1 MSKKINKYMPFFC
14 LIALIVIFLRVMMNL
29 FYIQMTQQGMVSAVD
44 GSIDENRKIDLQLKY
59 PVKEDKKDEYRP
71 KLNDKIIKI
80 AKNVKDR
87 VEPYTSTLI
96 PEYDTVFALYRK
108 YNNSIGWNYN
118 IIPSFGDKGLLKYD
132 NGYLNYA
139 VEKLDEDEADKIA
152 GKIQK
157 VRDFL
162 AEEGINFYYINGGFK
177 SVEERGNL
185 PSYNEKAD
193 NGYFN
198 EKTVIEAMKKR
209 GINLLD
215 IREEAKK
222 DKKDWFSLFY
232 KYDHHMK
239 TDSQLWVAGKIAKLL
254 EEKEGY
260 KFNKNLFSIS
270 EYNLEKNKVMF
281 GSQARGILKNGIM
294 VSPEEYTKIIPK
306 ADTFFE
312 IELPLKGL
320 IRKGNYE
327 DSLFSNSVYKRVV
340 ESGSSQNYYYAN
352 NPDAY
357 SCTTWGIDPLGIIR
371 NKIPNPNKGK
381 KVLIFQDSFG
391 NYTSTYLAQG
401 LDEIHLIYNPA
412 FNGSV
417 KAYIKEVKPDVV
429 LMFNTSNQFNKMQAK
444 DVVYEFNCYD
454 IK

>member
-1 MSKKINKYMPFFC
+1 MSKKINKYMPLFC
-14 LIALIVIFLRVMMNL
+14 LIALIVIFLRVITNL
-29 FYIQMTQQGMVSAVD
+29 FYIQKTQQGTDSVSN
-44 GSIDENRKIDLQLKY
+44 GTIDESRKIDLQVKY
-59 PVKEDKKDEYRP
+59 PAKEDKKDGYMPE
-71 KLNDKIIKI
+71 LSGKIINI
-80 AKNVKDR
+80 AKNIKDR

-118 IIPSFGDKGLLKYD
+118 IIPSFGDKGILKYD

-177 SVEERGNL
+177 SVEERGDL

-198 EKTVIEAMKKR
+198 EKTVIEALKKR

-232 KYDHHMK
+232 KYDYHMK

-260 KFNKNLFSIS
+260 KFNKDLFSIS
-270 EYNLEKNKVMF
+270 EYNLEK
-281 GSQARGILKNGIM
+281 
-294 VSPEEYTKIIPK
+294 
-306 ADTFFE
+306 
-312 IELPLKGL
+312 
-320 IRKGNYE
+320 
-327 DSLFSNSVYKRVV
+327 
-340 ESGSSQNYYYAN
+340 
-352 NPDAY
+352 
-357 SCTTWGIDPLGIIR
+357 
-371 NKIPNPNKGK
+371 K
-381 KVLIFQDSFG
+381 K
-391 NYTSTYLAQG
+391 
-401 LDEIHLIYNPA
+401 
-412 FNGSV
+412 
-417 KAYIKEVKPDVV
+417 
-429 LMFNTSNQFNKMQAK
+429 
-444 DVVYEFNCYD
+444 
-454 IK
+454 

>member
-1 MSKKINKYMPFFC
+1 MSKRINKYMPLFC
-14 LIALIVIFLRVMMNL
+14 LTALIIIFLRVMTNL
-29 FYIQMTQQGMVSAVD
+29 FNIQMTQQGMSSAAA
-44 GSIDENRKIDLQLKY
+44 GTIDESIKIDLQVKY
-59 PVKEDKKDEYRP
+59 PAKEDKKDGYIPE
-71 KLNDKIIKI
+71 LSSKIINI
-80 AKNVKDR
+80 AKNIKNR

-108 YNNSIGWNYN
+108 YNHSIGWNYN
-118 IIPSFGDKGLLKYD
+118 IIPAFDDKGILKYD

-152 GKIQK
+152 EKIQK

-198 EKTVIEAMKKR
+198 ERIVIEALNKK

-222 DKKDWFSLFY
+222 DKKDWLSLFY

-254 EEKEGY
+254 VEKEGY
-260 KFNKNLFSIS
+260 KFNKDLFSIS
-270 EYNLEKNKVMF
+270 EYNLEKKNIMF
-281 GSQARGILKNGIM
+281 GSQARGILKNGVM

-306 ADTFFE
+306 SDTFFE
-312 IELPLKGL
+312 IELPVKGL
-320 IRKGNYE
+320 VRKGNYE
-327 DSLFSNSVYKRVV
+327 NSLFNNFVYKRVV
-340 ESGSSQNYYYAN
+340 ELGSSQNYYYAN

-371 NKIPNPNKGK
+371 NKIPNLNKGK

-401 LDEIHLIYNPA
+401 LDEMHLIYNPD

-429 LMFNTSNQFNKMQAK
+429 LMLNTSNQFNKKQAK
-444 DVVYEFNCYD
+444 EVVYELNCFD

>member
-1 MSKKINKYMPFFC
+1 MPFFC

-87 VEPYTSTLI
+87 VEPYTSTLL

-157 VRDFL
+157 VKDFL

-327 DSLFSNSVYKRVV
+327 NSLFSNSVYKRVV